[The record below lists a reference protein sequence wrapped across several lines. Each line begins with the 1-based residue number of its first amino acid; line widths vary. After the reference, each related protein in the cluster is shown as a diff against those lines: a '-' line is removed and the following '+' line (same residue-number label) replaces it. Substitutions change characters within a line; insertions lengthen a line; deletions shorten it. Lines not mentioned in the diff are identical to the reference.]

1 MNKFIKIILF
11 VIFFCR
17 YASAPAQEKKEI
29 YIAKKALIGT
39 WQKDSYRVGNGLNQN
54 FQFFNDGRFIFTNG
68 NFGDDAVSTIK
79 LKGRYRLTRDSLFF
93 TITSK
98 TIVDGELEMI
108 DPGIDLGIFQYGPKS
123 TTKEIKVAN
132 PKEMTEPCFIAYL
145 KRGKIK
151 LNSEVYYK
159 VVIQDN
165 ER

>member
-1 MNKFIKIILF
+1 MNKLIKIILF
-11 VIFFCR
+11 VIFFCQ
-17 YASAPAQEKKEI
+17 YASAPAQEKKET
-29 YIAKKALIGT
+29 YISKKALIGT

-79 LKGRYRLTRDSLFF
+79 LKGTYRLTRDSLFF
-93 TITSK
+93 TIRSK

-108 DPGIDLGIFQYGPKS
+108 DPGIEQGIFQYGSKS
-123 TTKEIKVAN
+123 TIKEVKVAN
-132 PKEMTEPCFIAYL
+132 PKEIEEPCFVAYL

-151 LNSEVYYK
+151 LNTEVYYK
-159 VVIQDN
+159 VVVLDN

>member
-1 MNKFIKIILF
+1 MNKLIKILLLL
-11 VIFFCR
+11 IFLCQ
-17 YASAPAQEKKEI
+17 YLKAPAQEKKESHI
-29 YIAKKALIGT
+29 TKKALIGT

-108 DPGIDLGIFQYGPKS
+108 DPGIDQGIFQYGSKS
-123 TTKEIKVAN
+123 IIKEVKVAN
-132 PKEMTEPCFIAYL
+132 PKEMAEPCFVAYL

-159 VVIQDN
+159 VVVQDN